1 MTHDC
6 TSADKRTGRS
16 GLMRVRLL
24 RQSCLLPPAYGTEG
38 SLNFYPCTADLV
50 MTVLQELHQRWQN
63 SLLWDV

>member
-16 GLMRVRLL
+16 GVMRGS
-24 RQSCLLPPAYGTEG
+24 QSCLLPPAYGTEG

-50 MTVLQELHQRWQN
+50 MTVLRELHQRWQN